1 MHKQMSFHFDKY
13 LPPYLY
19 GYRKGFSTQE
29 ALLSLI
35 EKWKNVLDK
44 KGYGGAMLIDLSKV
58 FDALNHNLLI
68 AKFHAYGF
76 QESRSNWL
84 KVTWEIVGR
93 EQRLMQP
100 LVAGVNFL

>member
-1 MHKQMSFHFDKY
+1 MSFHFDKY

-68 AKFHAYGF
+68 AKLHANGF
-76 QESRSNWL
+76 TRESVKLIKSCLRNH
-84 KVTWEIVGR
+84 
-93 EQRLMQP
+93 
-100 LVAGVNFL
+100 

>member
-1 MHKQMSFHFDKY
+1 MHKQMSFHVDKF
-13 LPPYLY
+13 LPPHLH

-68 AKFHAYGF
+68 AKLHAYGF
-76 QESRSNWL
+76 QESRSN
-84 KVTWEIVGR
+84 
-93 EQRLMQP
+93 
-100 LVAGVNFL
+100 